1 MKFTHFLSSDML
13 NPATGAKRLYQ
24 ATVEQAAQ
32 ADRLGYDGAAV
43 PEHHLVNLLL
53 IPSPL

>member
-13 NPATGAKRLYQ
+13 NPATGGKRLYQ